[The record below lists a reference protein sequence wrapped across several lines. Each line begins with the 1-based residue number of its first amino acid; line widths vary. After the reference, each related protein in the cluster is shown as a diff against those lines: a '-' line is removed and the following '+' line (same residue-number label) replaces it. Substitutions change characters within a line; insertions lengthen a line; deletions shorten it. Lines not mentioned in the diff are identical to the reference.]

1 MLAMIASNRY
11 VDFMF
16 IMRTI
21 GLVFVFVL
29 CCFMVIPV
37 DGAKLQAGKYARAK
51 PDIGAH
57 IPCGLRSVVVGLR
70 RACAV
75 LCRHLVLPRG
85 SLAGHV

>member
-29 CCFMVIPV
+29 CCFMVTPV
-37 DGAKLQAGKYARAK
+37 DGAKLGYWSPHSLWPAERRGRA
-51 PDIGAH
+51 
-57 IPCGLRSVVVGLR
+57 
-70 RACAV
+70 
-75 LCRHLVLPRG
+75 
-85 SLAGHV
+85 